1 MPSLLFLLHP
11 INENVFESFDP
22 NHRSWLASFL
32 PMWIEI
38 RWVVDLRAFRI
49 AMDVGKHRQNGG
61 SVIPE
66 DLAACLP
73 HRD

>member
-1 MPSLLFLLHP
+1 MPSLPLLLHP

-22 NHRSWLASFL
+22 NHRAWLAPFL

-38 RWVVDLRAFRI
+38 RWVIDLRAFGI
-49 AMDVGKHRQNGG
+49 AMDVREHRKNRG

-66 DLAACLP
+66 DLAASLS
-73 HRD
+73 HGD